1 MSTSGTGATPAT
13 PGPPPGVTAPA
24 GVVTLTV
31 GDTGRASSS
40 RSKRPGPGRAAA
52 AKAGG
57 QPAAASSS
65 PPAKPTSQWSVRWSA
80 DGPGPLL
87 PSAEAEAEPDLT
99 LTIGT
104 DDARRIMKGEL
115 DPSVAFMQGKLKSTG
130 NNALML
136 SILAWSAT
144 PAFSKALAEWSAGA
158 TS

>member
-1 MSTSGTGATPAT
+1 MSTPGAGAAPAT
-13 PGPPPGVTAPA
+13 QGPSSDHPAPG
-24 GVVTLTV
+24 GVVTLIV
-31 GDTGRASSS
+31 GEAVRASSS
-40 RSKRPGPGRAAA
+40 RSRARPGASRADA

-57 QPAAASSS
+57 QPGTATGSE
-65 PPAKPTSQWSVRWSA
+65 PAKSVPQWSVRWSG

-87 PSAEAEAEPDLT
+87 PSPEAEPDLT

-104 DDARRIMKGEL
+104 DDAHRVKRGQL

-130 NNALML
+130 NNALLL

-144 PAFSKALAEWSAGA
+144 PAFAKALAEWSAGQ